1 MPSRTA
7 VLAILRTDA
16 LRFQRDRFLIGMSL
30 YVVAISI
37 AMRWVIPWIGG
48 EVERRFAFDLSPYFP
63 MFVSHFVIQLTGL
76 LVGILG
82 GVLLLEGRE
91 DRTVK
96 AVLVSPVSLGTY
108 LAVLGAALCVSSLIL
123 ALAESALIRM
133 ALPPWMALIGA
144 AVAGAPAA
152 AMFALFIGAVAEN
165 KTEAFAYM
173 KIVGVVP
180 VLASAAWFVP
190 EPWQW
195 LAAVYPPYSAS
206 KAYWVAEAG
215 LQAWPWWVVA
225 AWVASAVWIAAL
237 GWIFMAAA
245 RR

>member
-1 MPSRTA
+1 MPSGTA
-7 VLAILRTDA
+7 VLAMLRTDG
-16 LRFQRDRFLIGMSL
+16 LRVQRDRFLLGMSI
-30 YVVAISI
+30 YVVAISV
-37 AMRWVIPWIGG
+37 AMRWAIPWIAG

-63 MFVSHFVIQLTGL
+63 LVVSHFVIQLTGL

-96 AVLVSPVSLGTY
+96 ALLVSPVSLGAH
-108 LAVLGAALCVSSLIL
+108 LAVLGTALCVACVIL
-123 ALAESALIRM
+123 TIVESALI
-133 ALPPWMALIGA
+133 AITLPPWTSLLGIAM
-144 AVAGAPAA
+144 AGAPAPVL
-152 AMFALFIGAVAEN
+152 FALFIGTVAEN

-180 VLASAAWFVP
+180 VFASAAWFVP
-190 EPWQW
+190 ETWHW
-195 LAAVYPPYSAS
+195 MAAVYPPFAAS

-215 LQAWPWWVVA
+215 VQTWPWWVLGA
-225 AWVASAVWIAAL
+225 LLSSALWSAVLARS
-237 GWIFMAAA
+237 FMAAA